1 MKRPEQKLQT
11 AIVTKLRRSF
21 DCFVTHV
28 PNGGARTP
36 LEALA
41 FKDAGLTAGTPDLLA
56 CAPGPVLVFVE
67 IKARIL
73 AKERGVPP
81 FGRLASL
88 DPAQQQVVQRL
99 RRMGFRVAVVD
110 SVEDAVEALTTSGFP
125 PKAAAPARVSA
136 PPRSG
141 RKSWRRRP

>member
-11 AIVTKLRRSF
+11 AIVTRLRRSF
-21 DCFVTHV
+21 ECFVTHV

-56 CAPGPVLVFVE
+56 CAPAGLIAFVE
-67 IKARIL
+67 IKAKIL
-73 AKERGVPP
+73 VKERGVPA
-81 FGRLASL
+81 FARLASL

-99 RRMGFRVAVVD
+99 RRFGFKVAVVD
-110 SVEDAVEALTTSGFP
+110 SVEDAVIALETVGFP
-125 PKAAAPARVSA
+125 PKLAAPV
-136 PPRSG
+136 RSDAALATG
-141 RKSWRRRP
+141 F